1 MKIHQLLF
9 ATLLLLVTA
18 CQNQQTQQTVV
29 VNASQTPIPDWAKNS
44 VIYEVNVRQY
54 TPEGTFAALQTHLPR
69 LKEMGVDI
77 LWIMPIHPIG
87 EKNRKEGLGSYYSV
101 RNYTEVNSE
110 YGSIDD
116 FKNTVEQAHKLGM
129 KVIID
134 WVANHSSCDN
144 PWITDHP
151 DWYAK
156 DSTGKM
162 YGPFDWTDVAQ
173 LDYKN
178 HQLWKGMADAM
189 KFWVTNADIDGF
201 RCDVAGMV
209 PVAFWDSARV
219 ELNKVKPIFML
230 AEDEKEK
237 GLLKNAF
244 NANYGWTF
252 HHLMNDIAKGK
263 KKASDIAPLVASYDT
278 IYPVGAFPIQFTS
291 NHDENSWNGT
301 EYERL
306 GKDAVPTFAA
316 LTFVIPGMPLI
327 YTGQEAALD
336 KRLRFFTKDT
346 VNWNNLTMGN
356 LYQQLASFKKTNP
369 ALANGTWGGKLK
381 VIPNSNAGKVIAFE
395 RQLANNRVV
404 AIFNLSADTANI
416 KLSQPIEGEFTDFS
430 NNSTVTMP
438 QSSTLKAWEYR
449 IYSSK

>member
-1 MKIHQLLF
+1 MKIHHIFVASLCLL
-9 ATLLLLVTA
+9 AA
-18 CQNQQTQQTVV
+18 SCQNPTAKQVAPANV
-29 VNASQTPIPDWAKNS
+29 SQTPIPDWAKNS

-54 TPEGTFAALQTHLPR
+54 TPEGTFAAFQTHLPR

-101 RNYTEVNSE
+101 RNYTEVNPE
-110 YGSIDD
+110 FGNIDD
-116 FKNTVEQAHKLGM
+116 FKNVVAQAHTLGM

-144 PWITDHP
+144 PWITEHP

-156 DSTGKM
+156 DSTGSI

-178 HQLWKGMADAM
+178 HQLWKGMTDAM

-209 PVAFWDSARV
+209 PVAFWDSTRV
-219 ELNKVKPIFML
+219 ELNKVKPVFML

-237 GLLKNAF
+237 GLLMNAF
-244 NANYGWTF
+244 NANYGWTL

-278 IYPVGAFPIQFTS
+278 IYPIGAFPMQFTS

-316 LTFVIPGMPLI
+316 LTFVMPGFPLI
-327 YTGQEAALD
+327 YTGQEAGLD

-346 VNWNNLTMGN
+346 VNWNNLIMGD
-356 LYQQLASFKKTNP
+356 LYKKLASLKKSNP
-369 ALANGTWGGKLK
+369 ALANGSWGGKLT
-381 VIPNSNAGKVIAFE
+381 ILSNSNASKVISFE
-395 RQLANNRVV
+395 RSLDNNKVV
-404 AIFNLSADTANI
+404 AIFNLSADTA
-416 KLSQPIEGEFTDFS
+416 KVQLKQPIEGEFIDF
-430 NNSTVTMP
+430 NSSTATIP
-438 QSSTLKAWEYR
+438 QSTTLGAWEYR

>member
-1 MKIHQLLF
+1 MKIHHIFVASLCV
-9 ATLLLLVTA
+9 LVA
-18 CQNQQTQQTVV
+18 SCQNPTAKQVAPANV
-29 VNASQTPIPDWAKNS
+29 SQTPIPDWAKNS

-54 TPEGTFAALQTHLPR
+54 TPEGTFAAFQTHLPR

-101 RNYTEVNSE
+101 RNYTEVNPE
-110 YGSIDD
+110 YGNIDD
-116 FKNTVEQAHKLGM
+116 FKNVVAQAHKLGM

-134 WVANHSSCDN
+134 WVANHTSCDN
-144 PWITDHP
+144 PWISEHP

-189 KFWVTNADIDGF
+189 KFWVTDADIDGF

-219 ELNKVKPIFML
+219 ELNKVKPVFML
-230 AEDEKEK
+230 AEDEKETA
-237 GLLKNAF
+237 LLKNAF

-278 IYPVGAFPIQFTS
+278 IYPAGSFPIQFTS

-316 LTFVIPGMPLI
+316 LTFVVQGLPLI

-346 VNWNNLTMGN
+346 INWNNLIMGD
-356 LYQQLASFKKTNP
+356 LYKKLASLKKSNP
-369 ALANGTWGGKLK
+369 ALANGSWGGKLTMLS
-381 VIPNSNAGKVIAFE
+381 NSNAAKVISFE
-395 RQLANNRVV
+395 RSLDNNKVV
-404 AIFNLSADTANI
+404 AIFNLSADTA
-416 KLSQPIEGEFTDFS
+416 KVQLTQPIEGEFIDF
-430 NNSTVTMP
+430 NNRTAAIP
-438 QSSTLKAWEYR
+438 QSSTLGAWEYH